1 MDILNFISWIRARK
15 VVSTVDADTTLIP
28 IGVRDETRD
37 DKYVTKIITVS
48 DLAAQIGPGGGVTQ
62 IIAGTNV
69 TISPIGGTG
78 AVTINSSGGT
88 AFTYEIGEY
97 VANQGGVIF
106 HRYLEG
112 GNENYLVVAL
122 TNQSTSQVW
131 SNIDNELIGPTA
143 QSLWDGLS
151 NSNAIVNQPG
161 ETSSAAAL
169 CLNLTSGGKNDWY
182 LPSIQELNKLW
193 NNYLEVSKTL
203 SQTSGATLL
212 NDQNYWS
219 SVEVSDDTAWYFSFS
234 NGLAFDGLSKY
245 NTYYVRAIRKFSL

>member
-48 DLAAQIGPGGGVTQ
+48 DLATQIGPGGGVTQ

-122 TNQSTSQVW
+122 TDQSTSQAW
-131 SNIDNELIGPTA
+131 SNVDNVLIGPTA

-151 NSNAIVNQPG
+151 NSNAIVAQPG
-161 ETSSAAAL
+161 ETSSAAL
-169 CLNLTSGGKNDWY
+169 TCLNYSVGSINDWY
-182 LPSIQELNKLW
+182 LPSIQELRKLW
-193 NNYLEVSKTL
+193 INYLEVSKTL

-212 NDQNYWS
+212 SNQNYWS
-219 SVEVSDDTAWYFSFS
+219 STEDDDSSAWFVKFNSGIAD
-234 NGLAFDGLSKY
+234 NNNKIVA
-245 NTYYVRAIRKFSL
+245 NYVRAVRKFTI

>member
-48 DLAAQIGPGGGVTQ
+48 DLATQIG
-62 IIAGTNV
+62 
-69 TISPIGGTG
+69 
-78 AVTINSSGGT
+78 SGGT
-88 AFTYEIGEY
+88 AFTYEIGQY
-97 VANQGGVIF
+97 VADKGGVIF

-122 TNQSTSQVW
+122 TDQSSSQAW
-131 SNIDNELIGPTA
+131 SNIDQTSIGPSA

-151 NSNAIVNQPG
+151 NSNAIVAQPG

-169 CLNLTSGGKNDWY
+169 CLNYAVGAINDWY

-203 SQTSGATLL
+203 SQTTGATQL
-212 NDQNYWS
+212 QPAYYWS
-219 SVEVSDDTAWYFSFS
+219 STEFDFSLAWDLTFSYGYAGTSSKDDT
-234 NGLAFDGLSKY
+234 G
-245 NTYYVRAIRKFSL
+245 YVRAIRKFSL